1 MGTFLE
7 FLSDISRVTV
17 AASSENRIFRDS
29 TPFCKSFYEEQVK
42 YMLKV
47 FGRLYDEEK
56 SPKNI
61 WTLLKKYYTD

>member
-42 YMLKV
+42 YMLRILEEYMTRRKV
-47 FGRLYDEEK
+47 LRIFGLY
-56 SPKNI
+56 
-61 WTLLKKYYTD
+61 